1 MRHRIVNILR
11 NLAPSPAISIYRRLS
26 GKGGFYGDYSTW
38 EDARKLC
45 TGYDVDIILEKV
57 MEAALKVR
65 KGDAAYEQDSVQFD
79 RIRYSWPLL
88 AGLLWIA
95 SRNGNRLSLLD
106 FGGSLGTT
114 YLQNVRFLN
123 HLDELRWGIVEQE
136 KFVQVGKRYFE
147 NEHLTFYYNPDE
159 CIGERRPDTILFSGV
174 LQYLEK
180 PYEVLVETLR
190 KGFRQVILDRTPF
203 LERGED
209 RITVQI
215 VPPEIYP
222 ASYPAWF
229 FNLEKFRNFFSGD
242 FDLIAEFDS
251 LESFNLGEIHD
262 SQGKGFIFRRKEL
275 GR

>member
-1 MRHRIVNILR
+1 MTQRIVNILR
-11 NLAPSPAISIYRRLS
+11 NLAPSIVTSTYRRLS
-26 GKGGFYGDYSTW
+26 GKGGFYGNYSTW

-45 TGYDVDIILEKV
+45 TGYDDDVILHKV
-57 MEAALKVR
+57 MEAALRVR
-65 KGDAAYEQDSVQFD
+65 KGDAAYEQDSVLFD
-79 RIRYSWPLL
+79 RIRYSWALL

-114 YLQNVRFLN
+114 YLQNVKFLN
-123 HLDELRWGIVEQE
+123 HLEELRWSIVEQE
-136 KFVQVGKRYFE
+136 KFVQCGRRYFE
-147 NEHLTFYYNPDE
+147 NEHLTFYCDVDE
-159 CIGERRPDTILFSGV
+159 CMGERQPDTILFSGV

-180 PYEVLVETLR
+180 PYDVLAEILR
-190 KGFRQVILDRTPF
+190 KGFRQIIIDRTPF

-209 RITVQI
+209 RVTVQL
-215 VPPEIYP
+215 VPPEVYP
-222 ASYPAWF
+222 ASFPAWF
-229 FNLEKFRNFFSGD
+229 FNLENFRNFFSSD